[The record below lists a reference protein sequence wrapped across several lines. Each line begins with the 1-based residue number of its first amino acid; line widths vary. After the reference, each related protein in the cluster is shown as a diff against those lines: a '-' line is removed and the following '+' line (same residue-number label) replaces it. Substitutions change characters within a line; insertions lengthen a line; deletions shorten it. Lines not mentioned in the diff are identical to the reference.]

1 MSTST
6 LIIFVKNPELG
17 KAKTRLAKTIGKEKA
32 LRIYDMLLHKT
43 REVVTPLAVD
53 LQVYYND
60 YIDRDDLWE
69 NERFD
74 KYLQVQ
80 DHLGAKMSTA
90 FQHAF
95 AQGYEKACIIGSD
108 CWDLKTS
115 HIEQAF
121 DQLTTNDFTIGP
133 SVDGGYYLLGM
144 KALEPA
150 LFTDKQWSTSTV
162 FKDTVE
168 TIKEL
173 GLTYALLPT
182 ISDVDVEADLGD
194 WAKEIMEK

>member
-17 KAKTRLAKTIGKEKA
+17 KVKTRLAKTIGKEKA
-32 LRIYDMLLHKT
+32 LRIYDMLLQKT

-60 YIDRDDLWE
+60 YVDQDDLWE

-90 FQHAF
+90 FQQAF